1 MRIKENKE
9 KKSLKL
15 KIDGERFFEKLPSL
29 LNRQK
34 TGFLAFKR
42 GENNP
47 AKPIT
52 NLC

>member
-1 MRIKENKE
+1 MFLRELRE
-9 KKSLKL
+9 KKSL
-15 KIDGERFFEKLPSL
+15 KIDGERFFEKLPCL

-34 TGFLAFKR
+34 TGFLAFKEGR
-42 GENNP
+42 ERH

>member
-9 KKSLKL
+9 RKGL

-34 TGFLAFKR
+34 TGFSAFKR
-42 GENNP
+42 GELTP
-47 AKPIT
+47 PS
-52 NLC
+52 L

>member
-9 KKSLKL
+9 RKGL
-15 KIDGERFFEKLPSL
+15 KIDGERFFEKLPCL
-29 LNRQK
+29 LNRQI

>member
-9 KKSLKL
+9 RKSLKN
-15 KIDGERFFEKLPSL
+15 DGERFFEKLPCL

-34 TGFLAFKR
+34 TGFLAFKEGR
-42 GENNP
+42 ATP
-47 AKPIT
+47 AEPIT

>member
-9 KKSLKL
+9 RKGL
-15 KIDGERFFEKLPSL
+15 KIDGERFFEKLPCL

>member
-1 MRIKENKE
+1 MSFKGIRER
-9 KKSLKL
+9 KSL
-15 KIDGERFFEKLPSL
+15 KIDGERFFEKLPCV

-42 GENNP
+42 GESDP

>member
-1 MRIKENKE
+1 MRIKGNKE
-9 KKSLKL
+9 RKSL
-15 KIDGERFFEKLPSL
+15 KIDGERFFEKLPCL

-34 TGFLAFKR
+34 TSFLTFKEGR
-42 GENNP
+42 ATP